1 MTFDRYRR
9 DIWPWYAL
17 RQSTNTG
24 GMKDSAWRTGSD
36 GTPGSAMTACL
47 EAAIAA
53 PSIHNS
59 QPWLFRTHGIAVDVL
74 VDFRRHLAATDP
86 DRREMYVSVGAAV
99 LNLRIAM
106 LAGGRQPVVRLLPD
120 PDESGLA
127 ASVSVGPA
135 VAVTP
140 DVRGLADAIPL
151 RQTNRRPFGSTP
163 IPPQVLKMLTAA
175 ARAEAASLVVLD
187 RATRTAV
194 LSLARSAEHQ
204 QRADPRYRA
213 ELAEWTAAGR
223 HRGDGVPPAAF
234 GPRPEL
240 AALPLR
246 DFDLAHTTDRRVAR
260 FEADPTI
267 AVLYTAGDSMRDWL
281 DAGQA
286 LERVLLTATAHGLS
300 STPMTQVIEVPRLRR
315 LLDAPEEPSTVQSIV
330 RLGYAGRGPRT
341 SRRPLADVLV
351 SAG

>member
-1 MTFDRYRR
+1 
-9 DIWPWYAL
+9 
-17 RQSTNTG
+17 
-24 GMKDSAWRTGSD
+24 MKDSAWRTGRD
-36 GTPGSAMTACL
+36 GNPGPAMTACL
-47 EAAIAA
+47 DAAIAA

-59 QPWLFRTHGIAVDVL
+59 QPWLFRAHGIAVDVL
-74 VDFRRHLAATDP
+74 VDFRRHLTATDP
-86 DRREMYVSVGAAV
+86 DRREMYVSVGAAL

-106 LAGGRQPVVRLLPD
+106 LASGRQPMVRVLPD
-120 PDESGLA
+120 PDEPGLA
-127 ASVSVGPA
+127 ATVSVGPA

-140 DVRGLADAIPL
+140 EVRDLADAIPR

-163 IPPQVLKMLTAA
+163 IPTRILEMLTAA

-187 RATRTAV
+187 RATRAAV
-194 LSLARSAEHQ
+194 LSLARSAEHK

-213 ELAEWTAAGR
+213 ELAEWTTAGR

-260 FEADPTI
+260 FETDPTV
-267 AVLYTAGDSMRDWL
+267 AVLYTAGDGLRDWL
-281 DAGQA
+281 AAGQA
-286 LERVLLTATAHGLS
+286 LERVLLTAAAHGLAA
-300 STPMTQVIEVPRLRR
+300 TPMTQVIEVPQLRP

-330 RLGYAGRGPRT
+330 RFGYAGRGTRT
-341 SRRPLADVLV
+341 PRRPLADVLV
-351 SAG
+351 NAT

>member
-1 MTFDRYRR
+1 M
-9 DIWPWYAL
+9 WPWSGP
-17 RQSTNTG
+17 RPPINTG

-36 GTPGSAMTACL
+36 GVPGSAMTACL

-59 QPWLFRTHGIAVDVL
+59 QPWLFRTRATTVEVLADV
-74 VDFRRHLAATDP
+74 RRHLPATDP
-86 DRREMYVSVGAAV
+86 DRREMYVSVGAAL

-106 LAGGRQPVVRLLPD
+106 LAGGRQPVVRVLPD
-120 PDESGLA
+120 PDEPALA

-140 DVRGLADAIPL
+140 EVRDLADAIPC

-163 IPPQVLKMLTAA
+163 IPARILDMLVAA
-175 ARAEAASLVVLD
+175 ARAEAASLAVLD
-187 RATRTAV
+187 PPTRAAV

-204 QRADPRYRA
+204 QRVDPRYRT
-213 ELAEWTAAGR
+213 ELAEWTTAGR
-223 HRGDGVPPAAF
+223 HRDDGVPPAAF

-260 FEADPTI
+260 FEAEPTI
-267 AVLYTAGDSMRDWL
+267 AVLYTAGDGIRDWL
-281 DAGQA
+281 GAGQA
-286 LERVLLTATAHGLS
+286 LERVLLTATAHGVS
-300 STPMTQVIEVPRLRR
+300 STPMTQAIEVPQLRQ
-315 LLDAPEEPSTVQSIV
+315 LLDAPDELNTVQSII

-341 SRRPLADVLV
+341 PRRPLADVL
-351 SAG
+351 ANDA